1 MLMVPA
7 TFSASRRAS
16 RPVAEPTSNSAS
28 VSAGSRKTATM
39 KVPCMLIG
47 YPTPAEAGL
56 IREALA
62 IRKRTHFSADPSL
75 PSRAV
80 FRPQKDALKWPAVR
94 RMDRAAA
101 IHAWPHDAAFQAR
114 LAGRYQATPS
124 PPVMVALIPLDLSL
138 ASRTRVCARDD
149 HKDSSHDRPPIA
161 AAKRQSYRCHT
172 ARSPQACNGPPL
184 GSDE

>member
-1 MLMVPA
+1 
-7 TFSASRRAS
+7 
-16 RPVAEPTSNSAS
+16 
-28 VSAGSRKTATM
+28 
-39 KVPCMLIG
+39 
-47 YPTPAEAGL
+47 L

-138 ASRTRVCARDD
+138 APRTRVCAHAREMTTRTPAMTD
-149 HKDSSHDRPPIA
+149 H
-161 AAKRQSYRCHT
+161 QSPLPNRKAYLCHT

>member
-1 MLMVPA
+1 
-7 TFSASRRAS
+7 
-16 RPVAEPTSNSAS
+16 
-28 VSAGSRKTATM
+28 
-39 KVPCMLIG
+39 
-47 YPTPAEAGL
+47 
-56 IREALA
+56 
-62 IRKRTHFSADPSL
+62 
-75 PSRAV
+75 
-80 FRPQKDALKWPAVR
+80 
-94 RMDRAAA
+94 MDRAAA

-161 AAKRQSYRCHT
+161 AAKRQSYRC
-172 ARSPQACNGPPL
+172 SPQACNGPPL